1 MRPLPS
7 ACLPLWFQKKKK
19 VLNPLGFY
27 VPPKP
32 ISLFPP
38 KRTPFNA
45 TTPSS
50 PTASHS
56 HCCRRPSFRRPYPP
70 AAESGSN
77 EAGGGAPKHSAQ
89 PPQLAPRP
97 DLAASSGAPLS
108 TPSLSDPANR
118 AAAPPST
125 NILGVSPTAT
135 ADAAEAKA
143 VAARLYREELLEQA
157 HKRDLL
163 ARPAGPAPRAMLED
177 LCTPVAQTPPDFVPL
192 PAPHWPR
199 NVDEASVI
207 RRAASETSDGTRT
220 GEGSCL
226 YASSRTSAAGGHSRR
241 YVRALV

>member
-1 MRPLPS
+1 MRPHPS
-7 ACLPLWFQKKKK
+7 ACLPFWFQKKKK

-27 VPPKP
+27 VPPKT

-50 PTASHS
+50 PTQSGSHS

-70 AAESGSN
+70 AAAESGSS
-77 EAGGGAPKHSAQ
+77 EPGPKL
-89 PPQLAPRP
+89 QLAPPTPQLLPRG

-118 AAAPPST
+118 NARPEPE
-125 NILGVSPTAT
+125 
-135 ADAAEAKA
+135 AEAKL

-157 HKRDLL
+157 QKRDLL
-163 ARPAGPAPRAMLED
+163 TRPAGPAPRAMLED

-192 PAPHWPR
+192 PAAHWPR
-199 NVDEASVI
+199 NVDDASVI
-207 RRAASETSDGTRT
+207 RRAASETSDSARQAD
-220 GEGSCL
+220 GSCL
-226 YASSRTSAAGGHSRR
+226 YTSSRTSAGGGHTRR